1 MNKVLIVAA
10 LIVSSAV
17 VTNAQT
23 SQTANVSVTVN
34 DLKTITI
41 NSGAAPG
48 FALTSAVDY
57 TAAASSAGLTAST
70 PTNITVISRGG
81 YKVKA
86 ALSSD
91 LTNATATNGVGT
103 IPGSKLG
110 ISVSGAVTQSGE
122 TVPTVLTAN
131 TNFANGGSTIADI
144 IKTATTGNAGGT
156 LGTSFNVTYKLGS
169 FPQVV
174 NLATGSFTANVV
186 YTIEAN

>member
-1 MNKVLIVAA
+1 MKKILALAAFVMATVAA
-10 LIVSSAV
+10 KG
-17 VTNAQT
+17 QT

-41 NSGAAPG
+41 NSGAAPS
-48 FALTSAVDY
+48 FALS
-57 TAAASSAGLTAST
+57 TAADYNAVAGATGLAAST
-70 PTNITVISRGG
+70 ATNVTVISRGG

-91 LTNATATNGVGT
+91 LTNATASNGLGT

-110 ISVSGAVTQSGE
+110 ISVSGATTQSGE
-122 TVPTVLTAN
+122 TVPTVISSN
-131 TNFANGGSTIADI
+131 TNFAAGGSTIADI
-144 IKTATTGNAGGT
+144 IKTATAGNAGGT
-156 LGTSFNVTYKLGS
+156 LGTSFNVNYKLS
-169 FPQVV
+169 NFPQVV